1 MNYLLLYFICRK
13 MKHVEALS
21 KIYEHVDDI
30 DYYVAGLLE
39 KSKPGSLLGHTFQCV
54 VGEMFFRF
62 KYGDRYYYEF
72 GNQIG
77 SFKLGNLSDYCN
89 NYYLL

>member
-1 MNYLLLYFICRK
+1 M
-13 MKHVEALS
+13 
-21 KIYEHVDDI
+21 YEHVDDI

-77 SFKLGNLSDYCN
+77 SFKLGNIYTLLS
-89 NYYLL
+89 YYNMTLIIINHCTEL

>member
-1 MNYLLLYFICRK
+1 M
-13 MKHVEALS
+13 
-21 KIYEHVDDI
+21 YEHVDDI

-39 KSKPGSLLGHTFQCV
+39 KSKPGSMLGHTFQCV

-77 SFKLGNLSDYCN
+77 SFKLGNINYTAVVYMAIIIIIYYCTVII
-89 NYYLL
+89 

>member
-1 MNYLLLYFICRK
+1 MNNCIRRIT
-13 MKHVEALS
+13 KHVETLS
-21 KIYEHVDDI
+21 KMYEHVDDI

-39 KSKPGSLLGHTFQCV
+39 KSQPGSLLGHTFQCV

-77 SFKLGNLSDYCN
+77 SFKLGNLYTAV
-89 NYYLL
+89 